1 MSEQKHEPA
10 MSLRY
15 WPETKTIT
23 GGEYQIALF
32 TVDPQG
38 GAEDVDAL
46 MRRIVACVNA
56 CEGISTSYLEEL
68 ASSDGIK
75 EHLSAHQQKTTR
87 LLLQRDALADTLQS
101 FVDAFGELVDT
112 DADIDGGDAVEYI
125 AAYLKDARAALAEC
139 HQ

>member
-1 MSEQKHEPA
+1 MSEQKHTSAIAP
-10 MSLRY
+10 LRY

-56 CEGISTSYLEEL
+56 CEGIRTDQLERFPLDSFKECAQAGIAATVREL
-68 ASSDGIK
+68 EMEKQRDELLAAAVACIADL
-75 EHLSAHQQKTTR
+75 EHYVRTHGPGPDTR
-87 LLLQRDALADTLQS
+87 LNTL
-101 FVDAFGELVDT
+101 
-112 DADIDGGDAVEYI
+112 
-125 AAYLKDARAALAEC
+125 RAAIAKC
-139 HQ
+139 KQ